1 DPGEIWSFTAH
12 HTVTAADM
20 TGADGGLITNTAT
33 ASSAQTGPVSASAS
47 VIVAPP
53 GPHTTVTMTATL
65 ADGGAAA
72 DNAGGVINYGITM
85 FNDSAIDL
93 TTPLVAEQFTN
104 NFATPVESGGFNV
117 GDTNQDGILS
127 PGESWQFTQ
136 SYTITQADIDNR
148 NGGGI
153 PTVDPALAHTLAVF
167 SLYDQGGLDPA
178 SATTPIAQNP
188 HVTLSKTAALVG

>member
-1 DPGEIWSFTAH
+1 
-12 HTVTAADM
+12 
-20 TGADGGLITNTAT
+20 
-33 ASSAQTGPVSASAS
+33 
-47 VIVAPP
+47 
-53 GPHTTVTMTATL
+53 
-65 ADGGAAA
+65 
-72 DNAGGVINYGITM
+72 DNAGDVINYAITM

-104 NFATPVESGGFNV
+104 NFAAPVESGGFNV
-117 GDTNQDGILS
+117 GDTNQDGILN

-153 PTVDPALAHTLAVF
+153 PTGQPALAHPLQVL

-188 HVTLSKTAALVG
+188 HVALTKTATLADGGTAADNAGDVINYAISLANDGNMDLTNAVVTDPSVTVQQVIVGG